1 MGSQG
6 TKPSEA
12 DSFLGTVIQKVSY
25 GFESKLPECQPADLR
40 QKRCRKR
47 IWCILTLKSDIWLH
61 QVLPV
66 FLRINEHTAQLLVPS
81 NAVWPATKILDV
93 PYGLPGPCCSS
104 HAGNFRPP
112 VRSRGEVTVEWL
124 DTKLVVFLY

>member
-81 NAVWPATKILDV
+81 NAVWPANQNIGCAIYAAYLPCWELPSPSKVQGRSSGRMAGYEAGDLFILKA
-93 PYGLPGPCCSS
+93 
-104 HAGNFRPP
+104 H
-112 VRSRGEVTVEWL
+112 
-124 DTKLVVFLY
+124 